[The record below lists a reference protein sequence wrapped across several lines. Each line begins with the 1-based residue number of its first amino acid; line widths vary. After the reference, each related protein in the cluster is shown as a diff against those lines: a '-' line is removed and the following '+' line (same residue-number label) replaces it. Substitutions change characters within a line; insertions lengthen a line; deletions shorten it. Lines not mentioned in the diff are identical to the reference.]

1 MHGLEIREDM
11 LKLYN
16 KKLDFLSQ
24 NIWEI
29 VDNIDYYRYIR
40 YIMLRI
46 QIDEEISKW
55 DAIKLY
61 NFIMGLANDYIPR
74 NELEER
80 YREIEKKLFK

>member
-61 NFIMGLANDYIPR
+61 NFIIGLANDYIPR
-74 NELEER
+74 TELEER